1 MTSRRTS
8 GPDRIL
14 QVSDAR
20 WKDAQHWELQEWKR
34 ANRSGW
40 LRGLGKRLVN
50 RADVGDDWNHWWSG
64 QFHGYEEIPQTLENA
79 VELGCGPYTN
89 IRLISAGRHISHIF
103 CSDPLVREYVTFR
116 GRWLAEAVKSGRVLI
131 DDHPIEECPFA
142 TDYFDLV
149 VMINVL
155 DHVRDAVV
163 GLRQALRITRPGG
176 FLVVGQ
182 DLTDEEDLT
191 RIPDDVGHP
200 VRLPQD
206 FLDSELL
213 NKCGIRLHRV
223 LPREEGRNP
232 SAHCGTYLFI
242 GTKRG

>member
-1 MTSRRTS
+1 M
-8 GPDRIL
+8 
-14 QVSDAR
+14 
-20 WKDAQHWELQEWKR
+20 KR
-34 ANRSGW
+34 V
-40 LRGLGKRLVN
+40 LKRD
-50 RADVGDDWNHWWSG
+50 DVGDDWNHWWAR
-64 QFHGYEEIPQTLENA
+64 QFDDYRELPQIFENA

-89 IRLISAGRHISHIF
+89 MRLICERRQISHIF

-116 GRWLAEAVKSGRVLI
+116 GRWLAEAVKRGAVLI

-163 GLRQALRITRPGG
+163 CVRQAVRVTKPGG
-176 FLVVGQ
+176 FLVIGQ
-182 DLTDEEDLT
+182 DLTDEEDLR

-200 VRLPQD
+200 VRLPED
-206 FLDSELL
+206 FLDSELFDDCDL
-213 NKCGIRLHRV
+213 VLHRT

-242 GTKRG
+242 GTKRGT